1 MFEEAEPEFHTM
13 AFFKTTIRVRNALQ
27 DEMVPQVSSDQ
38 EALLIHLSRPIMLA
52 QPAAFDKGL
61 SVCLCVCLLSHLSCT
76 IMLAQPASFDKDL
89 SVSLCVCLSTQP
101 LVLPYY
107 AGPACHL

>member
-61 SVCLCVCLLSHLSCT
+61 SVC
-76 IMLAQPASFDKDL
+76 
-89 SVSLCVCLSTQP
+89 VCLSTHP
-101 LVLPYY
+101 PVSPHN
-107 AGPACHL
+107 AGPASCL